1 MASVVFKKGTTGMLS
16 SRDMGR
22 AGRNLG
28 HDEIAAILGSEIL
41 SGSRPP
47 GSRMPGAP
55 ELFARFGA
63 SRVLMREVTKTLVAK
78 GMISA
83 KARVGTQ
90 VLPPDHWNWF
100 DPDVL
105 AWRVRVGLDASFLRH
120 LGQMRRA
127 VEPAIAALAATER
140 SSDHL
145 DQMRAALAAMRLAGT
160 NRHAFARADLEFH
173 VTIAIASGNPMFR
186 SFASVIEIALGA
198 LFSLSSPDRPDAI
211 AENIARHAAIADAI
225 ERGDAEA
232 AAATM
237 LTVVDRG
244 ADYMTGNGGHQPAS
258 IPMPEAVSTA

>member
-1 MASVVFKKGTTGMLS
+1 MFSG
-16 SRDMGR
+16 RDVGR
-22 AGRNLG
+22 AGRNVG

-55 ELFARFGA
+55 ELFERFGA

-90 VLPPDHWNWF
+90 VLPPDQWNWF

-140 SSDHL
+140 TSDHL
-145 DQMRAALAAMRLAGT
+145 DQIRAALAAMRLAGI

-173 VTIAIASGNPMFR
+173 VAVAIASGNPMFR

-198 LFSLSSPDRPDAI
+198 LFSLSSPNRPDAI
-211 AENIARHAAIADAI
+211 AENVARHAAIADAI
-225 ERGDAEA
+225 ERGDAQA
-232 AAATM
+232 AAAAM
-237 LTVVDRG
+237 LTVVDMG
-244 ADYMTGNGGHQPAS
+244 ADYMTNSGNHEPA
-258 IPMPEAVSTA
+258 PARTQEAVGTA